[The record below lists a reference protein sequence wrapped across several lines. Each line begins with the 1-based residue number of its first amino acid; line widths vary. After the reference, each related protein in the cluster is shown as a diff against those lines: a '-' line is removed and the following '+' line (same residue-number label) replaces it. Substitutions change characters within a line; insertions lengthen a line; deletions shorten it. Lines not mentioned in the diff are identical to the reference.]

1 MESFVRTHVALQTHT
16 CRLSIPY
23 LILILAANA
32 PQTCIAAGTVGN
44 DKNSRYCYYFMCT
57 TNNMLFACV
66 HWR

>member
-44 DKNSRYCYYFMCT
+44 DKNSRYCYSYYFMRT
-57 TNNMLFACV
+57 TKHDVRL
-66 HWR
+66 RR